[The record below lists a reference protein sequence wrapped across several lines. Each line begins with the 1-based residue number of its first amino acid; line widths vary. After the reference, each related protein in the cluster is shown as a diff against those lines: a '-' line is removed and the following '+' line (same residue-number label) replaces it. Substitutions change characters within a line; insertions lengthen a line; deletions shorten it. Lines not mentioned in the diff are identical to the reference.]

1 MQIWFDMDGTIAD
14 LYGVENW
21 LPKLEASDPSPY
33 RDAKPLVNMQSLARL
48 LNKLRREGHE
58 IGIISWTSKSGTP
71 AYNEAVA
78 TAKREWLK
86 KHLKSV
92 NFDYIDIVNYGTPK
106 EIGRSGYLFDDEEK
120 NRKSWKGKA
129 FNVHNIIG
137 ELKAV

>member
-14 LYGVENW
+14 LYGVKDW

-58 IGIISWTSKSGTP
+58 IGIISWTSKNGTP

-78 TAKREWLK
+78 TAKQEWLK

-92 NFDYIDIVNYGTPK
+92 NFDHIDIVNYGTPK
-106 EIGRSGYLFDDEEK
+106 ENGRSGYLFDDEEK
-120 NRKSWKGKA
+120 NRKNWKGKA